1 MISSSGLSLFS
12 GCKEEKKD
20 RGLQVN
26 YCNKLI
32 TPSACAQ
39 ASYLPSSLF
48 LVFVCLSLSMLLFF
62 LSPFGDM
69 FIFQSLYLGIT
80 NKIYSFFSPT
90 SRLFIQHI
98 SKFCY
103 FFLFLSLKAATSSLF
118 LKPKNLILTFLS
130 TATCSLLLK
139 MYSVVTPRKLA
150 NKVPVFHS
158 R

>member
-1 MISSSGLSLFS
+1 MAFPYFLDA
-12 GCKEEKKD
+12 KKKRKTVD
-20 RGLQVN
+20 
-26 YCNKLI
+26 YKLI
-32 TPSACAQ
+32 TATNSLRQVLVIKQVICHPLSFLCSSVFPYLCSFFSSHHLVTCSFFNHFTL
-39 ASYLPSSLF
+39 ASLTKFTL
-48 LVFVCLSLSMLLFF
+48 
-62 LSPFGDM
+62 
-69 FIFQSLYLGIT
+69 
-80 NKIYSFFSPT
+80 FFSPT

-118 LKPKNLILTFLS
+118 LKPKNLILTSLS

-139 MYSVVTPRKLA
+139 MYSVVKPRKLA